1 MDCLFCKIINRE
13 IPAKIIYED
22 EEMIAFDDIYPKA
35 PQHFLVIPKKHIST
49 LNDLTDADAPL
60 VGKLVKTA
68 SALAAK
74 VGIAESG
81 YRTVFNCN
89 KEGGQVIY
97 HIHLHVMGGKQ
108 L

>member
-22 EEMIAFDDIYPKA
+22 DEMIAFDDIQPKA

-49 LNDLTDADAPL
+49 LNDLTDSDVPL
-60 VGKLVKTA
+60 MGKLLKTA
-68 SALAAK
+68 SHLAAK